1 MSSSTPRPVRHLAA
15 SLFICALLAGC
26 GEPDAAQGEG
36 AGGPPPAVVTTTVV
50 QMQTFADR
58 IDALGTVQARESVDV
73 TAKVSET
80 VARVHFDSGDEVRE
94 GAVLVTLTGQ
104 QQQASLAAAQAE
116 ANEAD
121 QLFTRQGQLAEQQL
135 IARASLDTQRAVRDS
150 ARARVAEIRAN
161 LGDRSI
167 RAPFSG
173 VLGIRQVSPGAL
185 VQPGTVVATL
195 DDIARV
201 YVDFP
206 VPEAQ
211 LANVAAGQRL
221 GGRSTAYPGR
231 IFDGEVSVVDARI
244 DAATRA
250 VTVRGEFDNAERRL
264 RPGMLIQVNLQREP
278 REALL
283 VPEIAVVQ
291 EGQETFVYRV
301 GPDDTVS
308 RAPIVVGTRAD
319 GRAEVVEGLSPGDRI
334 VVDGTGKLRP
344 GLRIVEGDAEAG
356 GAQEALPG
364 VPTGNDAPTPA
375 APAASAA
382 PASGAPG
389 TTPPGADPTPTPS
402 PATAPAS
409 TTPTTD

>member
-1 MSSSTPRPVRHLAA
+1 MFPPSRRTVRLVAA
-15 SLFICALLAGC
+15 SLFICTLLAGC
-26 GEPDAAQGEG
+26 GERGAPAREG

-50 QMQTFADR
+50 QVQTFSDR

-80 VARVHFDSGDEVRE
+80 VQRVHFESGDEVRE

-116 ANEAD
+116 ANEAE

-150 ARARVAEIRAN
+150 ARARVAEVRAN
-161 LGDRSI
+161 LGDRTI
-167 RAPFSG
+167 RAPFAG

-206 VPEAQ
+206 VPESQ
-211 LANVAAGQRL
+211 LANVARGQRL
-221 GGRSTAYPGR
+221 GGRSTAYAGR
-231 IFDGEVSVVDARI
+231 VFDGEVSVVDARV

-250 VTVRGEFDNAERRL
+250 VTVRGEFDNADRRL
-264 RPGMLIQVNLQREP
+264 RPGMLIQVNLVRES
-278 REALL
+278 RETLL

-291 EGQETFVYRV
+291 EGRDTFLYRV
-301 GPDDTVS
+301 GADDTVS
-308 RAPIVVGTRAD
+308 RAPITVGTRAD
-319 GRAEVVEGLSPGDRI
+319 GRVEVVEGLAPGDRI

-344 GLRIVEGDAEAG
+344 GLRIVEGNVEAAG
-356 GAQEALPG
+356 QQETLPG
-364 VPTGNDAPTPA
+364 VPAGNGEPARGAP
-375 APAASAA
+375 SGNAA
-382 PASGAPG
+382 PASPADGAG
-389 TTPPGADPTPTPS
+389 
-402 PATAPAS
+402 TAPDARVPAP
-409 TTPTTD
+409 PTNG